1 MATWSD
7 FLPVWGIFMLLGLFN
22 YVASVGLPSLGSLSL
37 SFLSN
42 IFSNISTMLSSLVA
56 IEHVGFFVMEC
67 FFWEN
72 MSRRLK
78 GRRGVTRD
86 EIKVTQPLASNQ
98 GIYNLGTA
106 ICLFWS
112 VYNNHNPTTIMVLL
126 CIIMYA
132 IFGAFTVNIRIFYAQ
147 GVPAILALIFAYFNG

>member
-1 MATWSD
+1 MA
-7 FLPVWGIFMLLGLFN
+7 LGLFN
-22 YVASVGLPSLGSLSL
+22 YITSVGLPSLGSLSFNFL
-37 SFLSN
+37 SNFLSN
-42 IFSNISTMLSSLVA
+42 ILQNVSTMLSFFVA

-72 MSRRLK
+72 MVRRLR

-86 EIKVTQPLASNQ
+86 EIRITQPLASNQ

-106 ICLFWS
+106 ICLLWS
-112 VYNNHNPTTIMVLL
+112 IYTNRISTTIMVLL

-132 IFGAFTVNIRIFYAQ
+132 IFGAFTVKITIFYAQ
-147 GVPAILALIFAYFNG
+147 GVPAILALIFVYLFG